1 MKRVLSVVAT
11 AILVAG
17 SVNVMADGQAVYDK
31 HCKGCHVAGV
41 GGAPKPGD
49 AAAWDARKA
58 KGVDAMVQTV
68 VTGKGAM
75 PPKGTCATCDDASLK
90 AAVEVL
96 ISQ

>member
-1 MKRVLSVVAT
+1 MKKAMGFMAAAVLAAASMGVQ
-11 AILVAG
+11 
-17 SVNVMADGQAVYDK
+17 ADGQSVYDK

-41 GGAPKPGD
+41 GNAPKPGD

-58 KGVDAMVQTV
+58 AGVDAMVQTV
-68 VTGKGAM
+68 ITGKGAM

-96 ISQ
+96 LAQ

>member
-1 MKRVLSVVAT
+1 MKKIIGGLAAGLLVLGAM
-11 AILVAG
+11 
-17 SVNVMADGQAVYDK
+17 NVHADGQAVYDK

-41 GGAPKPGD
+41 GNAPKPGD
-49 AAAWDARKA
+49 AAAWEARKA
-58 KGVDAMVQTV
+58 AGVDAMVQTV

-96 ISQ
+96 LAQ

>member
-1 MKRVLSVVAT
+1 MKKTTGIVAALLLSAASLGVQ
-11 AILVAG
+11 
-17 SVNVMADGQAVYDK
+17 ADQAVYDK

-49 AAAWDARKA
+49 KAAWDARAA

-75 PPKGTCATCDDASLK
+75 PPKGTCASCDDATLK
-90 AAVEVL
+90 SAVEVL
-96 ISQ
+96 LAQ

>member
-1 MKRVLSVVAT
+1 MKKIIGVMAAGVFALSAM
-11 AILVAG
+11 
-17 SVNVMADGQAVYDK
+17 SVQADGQAVYDK

-49 AAAWDARKA
+49 TAAWDARKA
-58 KGVDAMVQTV
+58 AGIDAMVQVV

-75 PPKGTCATCDDASLK
+75 PPKGTCATCDDAALK

-96 ISQ
+96 LAQ

>member
-1 MKRVLSVVAT
+1 MKKAMGFMAAAVLAAASMGVQ
-11 AILVAG
+11 
-17 SVNVMADGQAVYDK
+17 ADGQAVYDK

-41 GGAPKPGD
+41 GNAPKPGD

-58 KGVDAMVQTV
+58 AGVDAMVQTV
-68 VTGKGAM
+68 ITGKGAM

-96 ISQ
+96 LAQ